1 MTRRPWRVV
10 VLAVVV
16 ALGVG
21 AGVTWAVAPAPTPSW
36 VQPTVTD
43 AAQVEVSARDFAG
56 ERSVPVTAALS
67 EQRELLLPDGGVL
80 RETACAVGEAIESGS
95 APFLVDDHRVL
106 ALHTSTPLW
115 RDLGVGIRG
124 DDVRAVQE
132 ELTRLGHEVE
142 ATGYYGAGTAAAMSQ
157 VWVDAT
163 GEEKVTSLALSRV
176 VWLPDR
182 EVVAAGCPLQ
192 VGPSPRGRSP
202 WWRAGA

>member
-1 MTRRPWRVV
+1 
-10 VLAVVV
+10 
-16 ALGVG
+16 
-21 AGVTWAVAPAPTPSW
+21 
-36 VQPTVTD
+36 
-43 AAQVEVSARDFAG
+43 
-56 ERSVPVTAALS
+56 
-67 EQRELLLPDGGVL
+67 
-80 RETACAVGEAIESGS
+80 GS

-115 RDLGVGIRG
+115 RDLGVGSRG

-192 VGPSPRGRSP
+192 VGRSVA
-202 WWRAGA
+202 AGEVAVVAGGGLTSLALDLEAPQDDGHLVAVVADDVTTPVP